1 MLLASCALYWK
12 FKMLVICMGLQ
23 ACNVGF
29 LGCHENLFVHMFL
42 IECLVQSSIQ
52 TFIQCKINDLF
63 KILRGH

>member
-52 TFIQCKINDLF
+52 TFI
-63 KILRGH
+63 